1 MKVCGFIGIL
11 SLSRNDKINRRSI
24 KEYNRIMN
32 HRGPDDEGYYYDE
45 YLSLGFKR
53 LSIIDIENGHQP
65 LNSLDQRYWIVF
77 NGEIYNHKQLKKELE
92 KLGYQFET
100 DSDTEVLLYGF
111 IEWKEEVLHKLR
123 GMFSFLIWDTIT
135 QTLFG
140 ARDPFGIKPL
150 YFYETENAIVYSSE
164 SKVIDRVVEDLKG
177 HSLKIDEIAL
187 QHYLSFQY
195 VPEPSTIYCEI
206 KKIEPGTYFRK
217 KLYQEIMIKPYWKPS
232 FAPAVHSKEVLI
244 KEIRDVLIDS
254 VAMHMRSDVPVGAF
268 LSGGIDSTATVAIA
282 RQINPNLK
290 TFSVGFENKG
300 FSEIDVAKESA
311 LALDVE
317 NIHRFITPKEYIE
330 ELPKII
336 WHLDDPLADPAAIP
350 LYFVA
355 KEARKHVTVVLSGEG
370 ADELFGGYNI
380 YKEPNSL
387 KMFEYIPDKLK
398 RRLKHLSSIMPI
410 GMRGK
415 SLIERGCTP
424 LEERYIGNAK
434 IFEENEKKKI
444 YLKHDSSVKYSSIL
458 EPYYHLVK
466 LEPLV
471 NQMQFIDMHTW
482 LRGDILVKA
491 DKMTMANSIEL
502 RVPFLDTEV
511 FKVASKIPVSLKISN
526 GTTKYLFREAM
537 RGIVPNHVIDR
548 KKLGFPVPTS
558 QWLKNELYDW
568 AINLIHESQTEYLFD
583 KFYMMTLL
591 EEHCLNKKDN
601 SRKIW
606 TVLQFML
613 WHQVFIEKKYTF
625 IENKEEDKY
634 SLLS

>member
-1 MKVCGFIGIL
+1 MCGFIGIL
-11 SLSRNDKINRRSI
+11 SSSRNDKINRKSI

-32 HRGPDDEGYYYDE
+32 HRGPDDEGYYHDE

-92 KLGYQFET
+92 KLGYHFET
-100 DSDTEVLLYGF
+100 NSDTEVLLYGF
-111 IEWKEEVLHKLR
+111 IEWKEEVLQKLR
-123 GMFSFLIWDTIT
+123 GMFSFLIWDSIT
-135 QTLFG
+135 LTLFG

-150 YFYETENAIVYSSE
+150 YYYETGNDIVFSSE
-164 SKVIDRVVEDLKG
+164 SKVIDRVVEDLNG
-177 HSLKIDEIAL
+177 NLLKLDEIAL

-195 VPEPSTIYCEI
+195 VPEPSTIYSEV
-206 KKIEPGTYFRK
+206 KKIEPGTYFIK
-217 KLYQEIMIKPYWKPS
+217 KLYQEMMIKPYWKPS
-232 FAPAVHSKEVLI
+232 FAQAVHSKKVLI

-282 RQINPNLK
+282 RQINPKLK

-317 NIHRFITPKEYIE
+317 NIHRFISPKEYIE

-355 KEARKHVTVVLSGEG
+355 KEARKHVTVILSGEG

-380 YKEPNSL
+380 YKEPDSL
-387 KMFEYIPDKLK
+387 KMFEYLPTNLK
-398 RRLKHLSSIMPI
+398 RVLKHLSTIMPI

-415 SLIERGCTP
+415 SFIERGCIP

-444 YLKHDSSVKYSSIL
+444 YLKHDNSVKYSSIV
-458 EPYYHLVK
+458 EPYYNLVK
-466 LEPLV
+466 KEPLV

-491 DKMTMANSIEL
+491 DKMTMANSVEL

-537 RGIVPNHVIDR
+537 RGIVPNHVINR
-548 KKLGFPVPTS
+548 KKLGFPVPIS
-558 QWLKNELYDW
+558 QWLKNGLYDW

-583 KFYMMTLL
+583 KFYIMTLL

-625 IENKEEDKY
+625 EEKKEEVKY
-634 SLLS
+634 SQYT

>member
-1 MKVCGFIGIL
+1 MCGFVGIF
-11 SLSRNDKINRRSI
+11 SSNKNDKINRKSI
-24 KEYNRIMN
+24 KQYNRIMN
-32 HRGPDDEGYYYDE
+32 HRGPDDEGYYHDE
-45 YLSLGFKR
+45 YASLGFKR

-65 LNSLDQRYWIVF
+65 LNSVNQRYWIVF

-100 DSDTEVLLYGF
+100 NSDTEVLLYGF
-111 IEWKEEVLHKLR
+111 IEWEEEVLHKLR
-123 GMFSFLIWDTIT
+123 GKFSFLIWDTLK
-135 QTLFG
+135 QSLFG

-150 YFYETENAIVYSSE
+150 YYYETENDILFASE
-164 SKVIDRVVEDLKG
+164 SKVINKIVEDLQDN
-177 HSLKIDEIAL
+177 SLQLDEHAL

-195 VPEPSTIYCEI
+195 VPEPNTIYSEI
-206 KKIEPGTYFRK
+206 KKIEPGTYFIK
-217 KLYQEIMIKPYWKPS
+217 KRNQDMVLKTYWKPS
-232 FAPAVHSKEVLI
+232 FAPAVYSKDVLMNEIREVLL
-244 KEIRDVLIDS
+244 DC

-268 LSGGIDSTATVAIA
+268 LSGGIDSTAIVALA
-282 RQINPNLK
+282 RQINPTLK

-300 FSEIDVAKESA
+300 FSEIDVVKESA

-317 NIHRFITPKEYIE
+317 NIHRFITPTEYIE

-336 WHLDDPLADPAAIP
+336 WHLDDPVADPAAIP

-380 YKEPNSL
+380 YNEPNSL
-387 KMFEYIPDKLK
+387 KMFEYLPSKLK
-398 RRLKHLSSIMPI
+398 RGLKQISTIMPI

-415 SLIERGCTP
+415 SFIERGCTP

-434 IFEENEKKKI
+434 IFEENEKQKI
-444 YLKHDSSVKYSSIL
+444 YLQYDNAVKYSSIL
-458 EPYYHLVK
+458 EPYYNLVK
-466 LEPLV
+466 QEPIV
-471 NQMQFIDMHTW
+471 NKMQFIDMNTW

-526 GTTKYLFREAM
+526 GTTKYIFREAM
-537 RGIVPNHVIDR
+537 RGIVPNHVINR
-548 KKLGFPVPTS
+548 KKLGFPVPIN

-583 KFYMMTLL
+583 KFYLMTLL

-601 SRKIW
+601 RRKIW

-613 WHQVFIEKKYTF
+613 WHQVFIEKKYNF
-625 IENKEEDKY
+625 DENMKEFNY
-634 SLLS
+634 NLMT

>member
-1 MKVCGFIGIL
+1 MCGFVGIL
-11 SLSRNDKINRRSI
+11 SSSRNDKINRKSI
-24 KEYNRIMN
+24 KEYNRIIN

-45 YLSLGFKR
+45 FLSLGFKR

-65 LNSLDQRYWIVF
+65 LNSLNQRYWIVF
-77 NGEIYNHKQLKKELE
+77 NGEIYNHKQIKKELE
-92 KLGYQFET
+92 KLGYEFET
-100 DSDTEVLLYGF
+100 NSDTEVLLYGY

-123 GMFSFLIWDTIT
+123 GMFSFLVWDSIT

-150 YFYETENAIVYSSE
+150 YYHETGNEIVFSSE
-164 SKVIDRVVEDLKG
+164 SKVIDRVVEDLNVN
-177 HSLKIDEIAL
+177 SLKLDEIAL

-195 VPEPSTIYCEI
+195 VPEPNTIYSEV
-206 KKIEPGTYFRK
+206 KKIEPGTYFIK

-232 FAPAVHSKEVLI
+232 FAPTIHSKEVLI

-282 RQINPNLK
+282 RQINPKLK

-311 LALDVE
+311 LSLDVE
-317 NIHRFITPKEYIE
+317 NFHRFITPKEYIE

-336 WHLDDPLADPAAIP
+336 WHLDDPVADPAAIP

-387 KMFEYIPDKLK
+387 KIFEYLPTNLK
-398 RRLKHLSSIMPI
+398 RGLKQLSTIMPI

-415 SLIERGCTP
+415 SFIERGSTP

-434 IFEENEKKKI
+434 IFEEDEKKKI
-444 YLKHDSSVKYSSIL
+444 YLNHDSSVKYSSIV
-458 EPYYHLVK
+458 EPYYNLVK
-466 LEPLV
+466 QEPHV

-511 FKVASKIPVSLKISN
+511 CKVASKIPVSLKIAN

-548 KKLGFPVPTS
+548 KKLGFPVPIS

-583 KFYMMTLL
+583 KFYMMNLL

-613 WHQVFIEKKYTF
+613 WHQVFIEKKFTF
-625 IENKEEDKY
+625 EEKKEAVKY
-634 SLLS
+634 SQMK